1 MTEPREPAAPV
12 AVLGECVADAFVTP
26 APHGAPA
33 HTLGLEVH
41 PGGGPANT
49 AAALAG
55 LGTPTRF
62 LARFADDVFGRA
74 FRARMAASG
83 ARLDGCLT
91 AREAATLAV
100 ADLDAQGRADY
111 SFHAEGTA
119 DWQWT
124 PAELA
129 AATEGPLSC
138 LHTGSLALVRAPGA
152 AAVEELLAA
161 AGRRATVSLDPNV
174 RPLLVDPARYRERLP
189 HWCRAADVLRLSD
202 DDLAHLLP
210 GTRPEQ
216 AARTLHGLG
225 VPLVVVTLG
234 GDGVL
239 ASLEGRPVHV
249 PSPAVEVVDTVG
261 AGDAFMA
268 GFLHALHDA
277 GALGGRLDGLGH
289 DTLAAALTQG
299 VRVASAVCS
308 VRGPNL
314 PEGGLATV
322 PGP

>member
-1 MTEPREPAAPV
+1 MSEPRTSPSAPV

-26 APHGAPA
+26 APEDAPA
-33 HTLGLEVH
+33 HALGLEVH

-62 LARFADDVFGRA
+62 LARLPDDVFGHA

-83 ARLDGCLT
+83 ADLDGCV
-91 AREAATLAV
+91 AAGEPATLAV
-100 ADLDAQGRADY
+100 ADLDPEGRAAY
-111 SFHAEGTA
+111 SFHAEGSA

-129 AATEGPLSC
+129 AATGGPLSC
-138 LHTGSLALVRAPGA
+138 LHTGSLALVRPPGA
-152 AAVEELLAA
+152 AALEALLEEV
-161 AGRRATVSLDPNV
+161 RSRATVSLDPNV

-189 HWCRAADVLRLSD
+189 HWCRSADVLRLSD

-210 GTRPEQ
+210 GTTTEK
-216 AARTLHGLG
+216 AAGILHGHG

-234 GDGVL
+234 GDGVF
-239 ASLEGRPVHV
+239 ASLDGRPMRAA
-249 PSPAVEVVDTVG
+249 SPAVDVVDTVG

-268 GFLHALHDA
+268 GFLHALHAA
-277 GALGGRLDGLGH
+277 GALGGRLDALRTG
-289 DTLAAALTQG
+289 TVEAALEEGT
-299 VRVASAVCS
+299 RVASAVCT

-314 PEGGLATV
+314 PARS
-322 PGP
+322 PR